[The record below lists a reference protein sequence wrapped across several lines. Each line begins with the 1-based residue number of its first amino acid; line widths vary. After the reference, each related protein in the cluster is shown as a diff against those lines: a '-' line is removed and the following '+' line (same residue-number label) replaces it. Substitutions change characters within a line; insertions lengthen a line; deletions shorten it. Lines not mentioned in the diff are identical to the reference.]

1 MASLGNWFSQVGAV
15 TATAVRTIP
24 QRRGASLATVV
35 GIAGVV
41 TVFVA
46 VLSIGEGFRHALRSA
61 GSPDNAMVLRAGSD
75 SEMMS
80 VLGRDAVEVIAQAP
94 GVARGPAL
102 PGGPPVALSSGELFV
117 VVDVPKRSTGTD
129 ANVPLRGVQPAAFAT
144 RKDLTITSGRAFEW
158 GKNEILV
165 GEGAARQFAGL
176 EVGKRLRW
184 GQNEWEVVGTFSA
197 GGALW
202 ESEIWCDAAVL
213 QPAYRRGNSFQT
225 VIAKLESPAAFDA
238 FKDALTTDPRLDV
251 QVLRESEYYAN
262 QGRTLNG
269 IIRGLGFTVSVLMAV
284 GAVFGALNTMYSA
297 VSARKREVATLR
309 ALGFGRGAVVVSVL
323 AESLLLAIVGGV
335 LGAFAAWAFFDG
347 YRTSTINWDTFSQV
361 TFAFDVTMPLLVSGT
376 IFALAMGLVGG
387 LFPAIR
393 AARLPVTTALREE

>member
-225 VIAKLESPAAFDA
+225 VIAKLESPAAFDT

-376 IFALAMGLVGG
+376 IFAIAMGLVGG